1 METFSITTI
10 GIFLKLYILIQICI
24 PNLKIPWRRA
34 WQPTTVFLPEEFPG
48 TEEPGVTNS
57 WT

>member
-24 PNLKIPWRRA
+24 PIWHFYNLKNCFEIYLKNKSTKIA
-34 WQPTTVFLPEEFPG
+34 Y
-48 TEEPGVTNS
+48 
-57 WT
+57 